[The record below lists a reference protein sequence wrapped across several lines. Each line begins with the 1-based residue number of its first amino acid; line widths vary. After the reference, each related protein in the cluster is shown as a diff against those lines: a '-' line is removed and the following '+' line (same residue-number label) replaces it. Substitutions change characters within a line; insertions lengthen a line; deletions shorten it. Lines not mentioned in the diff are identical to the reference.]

1 MRKIILASTSP
12 RRKALLAFT
21 GLPFAVEESN
31 YEEDMTLPLPPKK
44 LAIFLSRGKA
54 EAVARRHKNAI
65 VIGADTFVVVGREL
79 MGKARTPAEARLML
93 RKLSGRKTS
102 AITAFTVIDTKSGRR
117 VSKAVESLVYFK
129 KFTAR
134 DIEGYIRSGESL
146 GKAGAYT
153 DQGLGGVLIRK
164 IEGDFPGIVGLPI
177 YALSETLKKFGIS
190 VL

>member
-153 DQGLGGVLIRK
+153 VQGLGGVLIRK